1 EWVNANLQDCH
12 DFSLDDVD
20 WNYLFGIIRWF
31 IWKNRNLFIFQG
43 TSGSGSDIIKASYT
57 LPCKNFVGN
66 WVCLYTD
73 GSINHAAA
81 GGIVRNRY
89 GEWIFGFNKHLSSS
103 SVFYAKLWVILYGL
117 TILINRGYDN
127 VLIQSNSLEAV
138 KDLQDSPLEGSNSAL
153 TRRIQ
158 QMLSRF
164 SRWSII
170 YISREDNQDVDKLV
184 KMVHKSRHGVQL
196 FEDLPF
202 GGRV

>member
-1 EWVNANLQDCH
+1 
-12 DFSLDDVD
+12 
-20 WNYLFGIIRWF
+20 
-31 IWKNRNLFIFQG
+31 
-43 TSGSGSDIIKASYT
+43 
-57 LPCKNFVGN
+57 
-66 WVCLYTD
+66 
-73 GSINHAAA
+73 
-81 GGIVRNRY
+81 GIVRNRY
-89 GEWIFGFNKHLSSS
+89 GEWISGFNKYLWSS
-103 SVFYAKLWVILYGL
+103 SVFDGKLWVILDGL
-117 TILINRGYDN
+117 TILINWGYNN

-170 YISREDNQDVDKLV
+170 HISREDNQDVDKLV
-184 KMVHKSRHGVQL
+184 KMVHERRHGVQL